1 MNRTRF
7 LALLL
12 LLLATVLLA
21 SPARAWPVCT
31 RLVLEVTQCP
41 TPTMKVCHI
50 CGDDVVGGSA
60 MPEPTSTVAPD
71 KLTSVVR
78 AIMFWMD
85 GCPHCHEV
93 LDNGLPSIQEKYG
106 EKLEIK
112 LIELVGGEEVT
123 ALYQLA
129 ESRGISKEKV
139 EVPFLVI
146 GEYTLIGAEQI
157 PAELPGLIEE
167 YLTSGGVDWPEISGL
182 ESADKDAT
190 PSPTISQLMGSP
202 TLNGRSSEG
211 IVHAVLFN
219 TPGCHDCELIF
230 RQAIAPVREKF
241 GDKFEL
247 QTIDIVSLEDVDY
260 LYQAAAVYG
269 LQTEQVDLPLLII
282 GDSVL
287 VGEKIISDLPEL
299 IEGYLSAGGV
309 DYPQLLE
316 HTGMQTPEVKP
327 SPTANPSPMQNVA
340 STEPTGFAQS
350 TTNTPN
356 GFLPAILV
364 MLMMV
369 VVLAYA
375 VLVFMRTVLGHSL
388 SNPPGVGRLEWL
400 IPILALLGIGVSGY
414 LAYVETQAVPAVC
427 GPVGDCNAV
436 QSSPYARLLGLLP
449 VGVLGLIGYILIL
462 VAWYIQRSPLGNSAT
477 WAGFVLFII
486 AFGGT
491 LFSLYLTYLEPFVI
505 HAVCVWCLT
514 SAVIIT
520 LILLLSLGP
529 VTRHFKKWRTV

>member
-78 AIMFWMD
+78 VIMFWMD

-146 GEYTLIGAEQI
+146 GEYTLIGAEKI
-157 PAELPGLIEE
+157 PAELPGLIDS
-167 YLTSGGVDWPEISGL
+167 YLAFGGVDWPKIPEL
-182 ESADKDAT
+182 EAVSQKTT
-190 PSPTISQLMGSP
+190 PSPAAIPNEP
-202 TLNGRSSEG
+202 TSGA
-211 IVHAVLFN
+211 IVEAVLFN
-219 TPGCHDCELIF
+219 TPDCHDCQVVIA
-230 RQAIAPVREKF
+230 QAITPARERY
-241 GDKFEL
+241 GDLFQLE
-247 QTIDIVSLEDVDY
+247 TVNIVTSEDVEY
-260 LYQAAAVYG
+260 LYQTAAAYG
-269 LQTEQVDLPLLII
+269 LQKEQVDLPLLII

-287 VGEKIISDLPEL
+287 VGEKIVSDLPNL
-299 IEGYLSAGGV
+299 IEQNLSAGGV
-309 DYPQLLE
+309 AYPQSLE
-316 HTGMQTPEVKP
+316 RPGTQTPEVKP
-327 SPTANPSPMQNVA
+327 SPITTPSPMQTV
-340 STEPTGFAQS
+340 SPTEPTADASS
-350 TTNTPN
+350 TNRIPN
-356 GFLPAILV
+356 GYLLAVLV
-364 MLMMV
+364 MFMMV
-369 VVLAYA
+369 VVLAYTGFIFIR
-375 VLVFMRTVLGHSL
+375 LVSGHSP
-388 SNPPGVGRLEWL
+388 SNPFGLQRLEWL
-400 IPILALLGIGVSGY
+400 IPILALLGIGASGY

-436 QSSPYARLLGLLP
+436 QSSPYASLFGLLP

-462 VAWYIQRSPLGNSAT
+462 AAWYIQRSPFVNLAA
-477 WAGFVLFII
+477 WAGLALFVI

-520 LILLLSLGP
+520 LILMLSLGP
-529 VTRHFKKWRTV
+529 ANRHFNNWRTN